1 MCTAQVS
8 WPSGPAAGAAPGQ
21 ASRQRSDARTMSAV
35 GAKARRAMR
44 ASFGIE
50 GIQDRNGGPIIPTAR
65 PLSTT
70 SMGGAG
76 PGAVG
81 GGQRREVAV
90 IERGQLTAAPQHQL
104 LEDVSQVRL
113 DRCLADVEP
122 AGHFLVAQPAG
133 DELGDV
139 LLATAEPV

>member
-44 ASFGIE
+44 ASFGI
-50 GIQDRNGGPIIPTAR
+50 QDRNGGPIIPTAR

-70 SMGGAG
+70 STGGAG
-76 PGAVG
+76 PAGSALAGAGAVG

-104 LEDVSQVRL
+104 LEDVGQVL
-113 DRCLADVEP
+113 SLI
-122 AGHFLVAQPAG
+122 HI
-133 DELGDV
+133 
-139 LLATAEPV
+139 

>member
-50 GIQDRNGGPIIPTAR
+50 GIQDRNGGPIIPTALMVLASLLCLLAW
-65 PLSTT
+65 P
-70 SMGGAG
+70 GAAPAAG
-76 PGAVG
+76 P
-81 GGQRREVAV
+81 E
-90 IERGQLTAAPQHQL
+90 GQLTWAVHISLAPTWF
-104 LEDVSQVRL
+104 D
-113 DRCLADVEP
+113 P
-122 AGHFLVAQPAG
+122 AEAPGMISPYM
-133 DELGDV
+133 V
-139 LLATAEPV
+139 LYALHD